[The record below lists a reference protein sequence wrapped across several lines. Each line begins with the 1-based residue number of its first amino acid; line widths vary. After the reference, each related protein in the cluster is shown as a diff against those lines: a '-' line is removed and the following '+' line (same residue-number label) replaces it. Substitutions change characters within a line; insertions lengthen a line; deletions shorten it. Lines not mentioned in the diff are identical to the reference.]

1 MGKKKLKTV
10 PEQDLVD
17 TMAKEEYDKDLAD
30 MLAIIDA
37 EDVEDDGL
45 ILFYNEEDE

>member
-1 MGKKKLKTV
+1 MTKKRLKTV
-10 PEQDLVD
+10 PEQDLVY

-37 EDVEDDGL
+37 EDVVDDDL
-45 ILFYNEEDE
+45 ILIFNGEDE

>member
-1 MGKKKLKTV
+1 MTEKKLRTV

-45 ILFYNEEDE
+45 ILIFKEEDK